1 MKSVNITHYNIEPSQ
16 REPYFCDGV
25 LEVVLC
31 SQSEICFKKWKTKKK
46 KKDLSGL
53 VR

>member
-1 MKSVNITHYNIEPSQ
+1 MKSVNITHYYIEPSQ

-31 SQSEICFKKWKTKKK
+31 SEICFKKKK